1 MQASLAWLL
10 FFGHRAALSPTFVS
24 FTILKVSVLG
34 FDPPQRLR
42 LQRTLIAGLIYLASC
57 VAIALGMAEGLTTV
71 DAGFAV
77 MAYELAG
84 FLAFFLSIRFGL
96 TQQLEDPAL
105 TLPQVLHGLGAIVL
119 AYLLI
124 PAGRNLTL
132 PLLSLALT
140 FALLSKLT
148 PRQTTYCGLAA
159 AAMLVVAFMA
169 SYLSKPNTADVA
181 REAINL
187 IMAALTLP
195 VFSSVARQ
203 VKEWRDRLDEQKAQ
217 LQQLIGELRELAAR
231 DELTG
236 LVNRRAMN
244 TAVLEEL
251 MRFKRH
257 QRAFCLAILDID
269 NFKRINDQFGHQ
281 AGDAVLQALARHLTG
296 HFAMPDH
303 VARWGGEEFVIL
315 LPECTLDEAIAMLD
329 AMRAQFGHVV
339 GGDAVPAYGVTFST
353 GVTQACAGDLPTQI
367 LERADAALYQ
377 AKRQGKNK
385 VVSA

>member
-1 MQASLAWLL
+1 M
-10 FFGHRAALSPTFVS
+10 S
-24 FTILKVSVLG
+24 FTILMVSVLG

-71 DAGFAV
+71 SAGVAV

-84 FLAFFLSIRFGL
+84 FLAFFMAIRFGL
-96 TQQLEDPAL
+96 TRRLDDPAL

-159 AAMLVVAFMA
+159 AAMLVVAFLA
-169 SYLSKPNTADVA
+169 SYLGRPDTADVA
-181 REAINL
+181 QEAINL

-203 VKEWRDRLDEQKAQ
+203 VKEWREKLDEQKAQ
-217 LQQLIGELRELAAR
+217 LHKLIGDLRELAAR

-257 QRAFCLAILDID
+257 QRPFCLAMLDID
-269 NFKRINDQFGHQ
+269 NFKRINDQFGHH
-281 AGDAVLQALARHLTG
+281 AGDAVLLALAQHLTQ
-296 HFAMPDH
+296 HFTMPDH

-315 LPECTLDEAIAMLD
+315 LPECALDDAILMLD
-329 AMRAQFGHVV
+329 AMRIQFVHVI
-339 GGDAVPAYGVTFST
+339 GGDTVPACGVTFST
-353 GVTQACAGDLPTQI
+353 GVTQACPGDLPAQI

-377 AKRQGKNK
+377 AKRQGKNQ

>member
-1 MQASLAWLL
+1 MAFFFRSMVLPGLAFAL
-10 FFGHRAALSPTFVS
+10 FTTLMTR
-24 FTILKVSVLG
+24 VLG
-34 FDPPQRLR
+34 LDPLQQVR
-42 LQRTLIAGLIYLASC
+42 LQRTLIAGLIYMASC
-57 VAIALGMAEGLTTV
+57 VAIVLGMAEGLTTV
-71 DAGFAV
+71 AAGCTV
-77 MAYELAG
+77 MAYEWAG

-159 AAMLVVAFMA
+159 TAMLVVAFMT
-169 SYLSKPNTADVA
+169 SYLGKPDSADVA

-217 LQQLIGELRELAAR
+217 LHQLIGELRELAAR

-257 QRAFCLAILDID
+257 QRAFCLAILDVD

-281 AGDAVLQALARHLTG
+281 VGDTVLQALARHLTG

-315 LPECTLDEAIAMLD
+315 LPECTLDEAALMLD

-367 LERADAALYQ
+367 LARADAALYQ
-377 AKRQGKNK
+377 AKQQGKNK